1 MKWYVL
7 LMAVGNWVEVLF
19 MWPVRLGVQ
28 LTSTWVGGDLSCKP
42 LSLTAVLGPNVA
54 SMAVAALSVHV
65 LLTAITGCHG
75 NRLRHGLVIG
85 LFLLLSLPFPVSKV
99 RLLFFLLLLKLL
111 LFFFFLFVRRSPL
124 LVSSSVLF

>member
-1 MKWYVL
+1 
-7 LMAVGNWVEVLF
+7 MAVGNWVEVLF

-85 LFLLLSLPFPVSKV
+85 LFLLLSLPVSYTH
-99 RLLFFLLLLKLL
+99 LTL
-111 LFFFFLFVRRSPL
+111 PT
-124 LVSSSVLF
+124 SVAV